1 MKILLG
7 ADFHL
12 GARLAWLGES
22 AEARRDDL
30 LRSFDRFVQF
40 ALDPRQKIDAVLIA
54 GDLFDHHAPPASVAD
69 AALAGL
75 GRLVAAGRTVALIP
89 GLYDGYAYVDSL
101 YRSDRWPAGV
111 TVLRAAAATRTT
123 LDVAGQPLHLYA
135 MAWDPG
141 RAPAEPL
148 AGFKRD
154 ATAGPGPHVGLLHGS
169 LPVGPEWERRRHDFP
184 LSLDLLGRCELDLVV
199 LGHHHEFSEQRFG
212 RTTVVYPGTI
222 EGIDPGETGERA
234 LTLALCEGGACRVE
248 RAPFAGRAIQQVT
261 LDLARDGLG
270 TLRALEERIAGLA
283 GRDRIV
289 RVRLTGRAAFAYRP
303 ARLVEKL
310 GPLFFHLDIEDHDV
324 TLDERWTERLAG
336 ERTVRGLFV
345 GKLRERI
352 SVAPEAERARLR
364 EALRIGLAEFAAQE
378 VSHAA

>member
-30 LRSFDRFVQF
+30 LRSFERFVQF
-40 ALDPRQKIDAVLIA
+40 ALDPRQKIDLVLLA
-54 GDLFDHHAPPASVAD
+54 GDLFDHHAPPAPVAD
-69 AALAGL
+69 LALGGL
-75 GRLVAAGRTVALIP
+75 ERLVAAGRAVALIP
-89 GLYDGYAYVDSL
+89 GLHDGYAYVDSI
-101 YRSDRWPAGV
+101 YRAERWPAGV
-111 TVLRAAAATRTT
+111 GVLRSPAATRTT
-123 LDVAGQPLHLYA
+123 LEVAGASVHLYA

-141 RAPAEPL
+141 RTPAEPL
-148 AGFKRD
+148 AGFRRD
-154 ATAGPGPHVGLLHGS
+154 AAAGPGVHIGLLHAS

-184 LSLDLLGRCELDLVV
+184 LSLDTLSRCDLDLVL
-199 LGHHHEFSEQRFG
+199 LGHHHEFAEQRFG

-222 EGIDPGETGERA
+222 EGIDPTEIGERA
-234 LTLALCEGGACRVE
+234 LSVAEFEGGLCRIS
-248 RAPFAGRAIQQVT
+248 RAPFAGRPLQLTT
-261 LDLARDGLG
+261 LDFERDGL
-270 TLRALEERIAGLA
+270 TSLRALEERIAGLA

-289 RVRLTGRAAFAYRP
+289 RVRLTGRAAFACRQ

-310 GPLFFHLDIEDHDV
+310 GPLFFHLDIEDDNV

-336 ERTVRGLFV
+336 ERTIRGLFV

-352 SVAPEAERARLR
+352 SVAPEADRARLK

-378 VSHAA
+378 VSDAA